1 MNFAKNKDSKKKEA
15 EQEEEQTQAEQN
27 EESEELAEQSVE
39 ELTSLLSLPAETPP
53 CRLTGIYGELNEEKC
68 SEAVYSLLLLKD
80 AGRIHDPETGEESY
94 APIDFY
100 ISTYGGSAAEM
111 FAVYDIMRDTRDECP
126 IHTHGIGKVMS
137 GGVLLLAAGTKGAR
151 KIGKNCRVMIHGVVS
166 GQHGRLED
174 VENEFE
180 EAKLTQRLYFRALA
194 EETNMTEKY
203 LKKMIERRT
212 NVYLDAE
219 EAVDLGIADIII

>member
-1 MNFAKNKDSKKKEA
+1 MNFSKKKETTKEEKEEEA
-15 EQEEEQTQAEQN
+15 QEEQTQ
-27 EESEELAEQSVE
+27 EELAE
-39 ELTSLLSLPAETPP
+39 ELTSLLSLPADPQPP

-68 SEAVYSLLLLKD
+68 SEAVYSLLLLKES
-80 AGRIHDPETGEESY
+80 GRKIDPETGEESY
-94 APIDFY
+94 DPIDFY

-111 FAVYDIMRDTRDECP
+111 FAVYDTMRDIRDICP
-126 IHTHGIGKVMS
+126 VHTHGVGKVMS
-137 GGVLLLAAGTKGAR
+137 GGVLLLAAGAKGHR
-151 KIGKNCRVMIHGVVS
+151 RIGKNCRVMIHGVIS

-194 EETNMTEKY
+194 EESNMTEKY
-203 LKKMIERRT
+203 LKKLIQRRT

-219 EAVDLGIADIII
+219 EAVELGIADIII